1 MTKTLRHIGLL
12 AGLGLVPGL
21 AAHAATALAPKSP
34 FLPADASQAAGSAE
48 ATPLELRGILA
59 DAGGYRFSIY
69 DPARHTGQWVR
80 LNEPGHDFTVR
91 THDVARDTVTLDYQG
106 RVLTLPLRTA
116 KVTGLTVTPPSAEP
130 VAGAGAGLAGPR
142 PMAGPPGTGT
152 GPVPRPPTPEETAR
166 YNRAVEEIARRRA
179 LRERGPGPMPMPMPG
194 QMPGPV
200 PSQMPK

>member
-1 MTKTLRHIGLL
+1 MTRSLRHAVFL
-12 AGLGLVPGL
+12 AGLGVAPGL
-21 AAHAATALAPKSP
+21 AAPAAVSLAPSSP
-34 FLPADASQAAGSAE
+34 FLPADAAQAAGTAE

-116 KVTGLTVTPPSAEP
+116 KVTGLAVAQAAPEP
-130 VAGAGAGLAGPR
+130 AGGPR
-142 PMAGPPGTGT
+142 PTPGPMGA

-179 LRERGPGPMPMPMPG
+179 LREKGPMPMPIPTPGATSGPMP
-194 QMPGPV
+194 MPV
-200 PSQMPK
+200 PPPK

>member
-1 MTKTLRHIGLL
+1 MTRSLRHVVFL
-12 AGLGLVPGL
+12 AGLGVAPGL
-21 AAHAATALAPKSP
+21 AASAAVPLAPSSP
-34 FLPADASQAAGSAE
+34 FLPSDAAQAAGTAE
-48 ATPLELRGILA
+48 NTPLELRGILA

-116 KVTGLTVTPPSAEP
+116 KVTGLASAEP
-130 VAGAGAGLAGPR
+130 ASGLASGPR
-142 PMAGPPGTGT
+142 PTPGPAGA

-179 LRERGPGPMPMPMPG
+179 LREKGPGPMPTPGPKSGPMPIPAPG
-194 QMPGPV
+194 QP
-200 PSQMPK
+200 PS

>member
-1 MTKTLRHIGLL
+1 MTSLLRCIGLL
-12 AGLGLVPGL
+12 AGLGLVAGP
-21 AAHAATALAPKSP
+21 AARGGTSLTAKSP
-34 FLPADASQAAGSAE
+34 FLPANAAVDPGSAE

-116 KVTGLTVTPPSAEP
+116 KVTGLAVTEP
-130 VAGAGAGLAGPR
+130 AAGTATGPR
-142 PMAGPPGTGT
+142 PTAGAPGFGS

-179 LRERGPGPMPMPMPG
+179 LREKGPVPLPGPTPG
-194 QMPGPV
+194 QMPGPA
-200 PSQMPK
+200 PGPAPK

>member
-1 MTKTLRHIGLL
+1 MTRFLRRIGLL
-12 AGLGLVPGL
+12 AGLGLAAGL
-21 AAHAATALAPKSP
+21 AARGGGASLTSKSP
-34 FLPADASQAAGSAE
+34 FLPANAAVDPGSAE

-116 KVTGLTVTPPSAEP
+116 KVTGLAVTEP
-130 VAGAGAGLAGPR
+130 AAGAAGAATGPR
-142 PMAGPPGTGT
+142 PVAGPPGSGT

-179 LRERGPGPMPMPMPG
+179 LREKGPGPMPTPGPMSGPMPSPTPG
-194 QMPGPV
+194 QMP
-200 PSQMPK
+200 K

>member
-1 MTKTLRHIGLL
+1 MNRSLRHAVFL
-12 AGLGLVPGL
+12 AGLGAVPGL
-21 AAHAATALAPKSP
+21 APAASPLAPSSP
-34 FLPADASQAAGSAE
+34 FLPADAAQAAGAAE

-116 KVTGLTVTPPSAEP
+116 KVTGLASAEP
-130 VAGAGAGLAGPR
+130 ASGLASGPR
-142 PMAGPPGTGT
+142 PTPGPAGA

-179 LRERGPGPMPMPMPG
+179 LREKGPGPMPMPGPTSGPMPV
-194 QMPGPV
+194 PGPT
-200 PSQMPK
+200 PK